1 MRRIYIDFDGVLVDT
16 PKYIKQEIKRKGNL
30 ESTFANIKWDE
41 LLSKCS
47 EICENLCYLK
57 EIFKNNDIT
66 ILTHVY
72 SQNEKR
78 EKAKFIN
85 DYIGNIDI
93 LFVPHNIKKSEFVNP
108 KGNLLIDDY
117 NANIDSWKNN
127 GGIGYLFENNIKLE
141 EILPLY
147 LKEEQV

>member
-1 MRRIYIDFDGVLVDT
+1 MCKIYIDFDGVLVDT
-16 PKYIKQEIKRKGNL
+16 PKYIKQEIKRNGNL

-57 EIFKNNDIT
+57 EIFKNNDIA

-85 DYIGNIDI
+85 DYSVNI
-93 LFVPHNIKKSEFVNP
+93 E
-108 KGNLLIDDY
+108 
-117 NANIDSWKNN
+117 SWKNN
-127 GGIGYLFENNIKLE
+127 GGIGYLFENKIKLE
-141 EILPLY
+141 EILPFY
-147 LKEEQV
+147 IEEKQV

>member
-1 MRRIYIDFDGVLVDT
+1 M
-16 PKYIKQEIKRKGNL
+16 
-30 ESTFANIKWDE
+30 
-41 LLSKCS
+41 
-47 EICENLCYLK
+47 
-57 EIFKNNDIT
+57 
-66 ILTHVY
+66 Y

-93 LFVPHNIKKSEFVNP
+93 LFVPHNIKKSEYVNP

-117 NANIDSWKNN
+117 NVNIESWKSN
-127 GGIGYLFENNIKLE
+127 GGIGYLFENYMKLE
-141 EILPLY
+141 EILTLY

>member
-1 MRRIYIDFDGVLVDT
+1 MCRIYIDFDGVLVDT
-16 PKYIKQEIKRKGNL
+16 PKYIRQEVKEKGNI
-30 ESTFANIKWDE
+30 ESTFINIKWDE

-47 EICENLCYLK
+47 EICGNLYYLK
-57 EIFKNNDIT
+57 KVFKNNDIT

-72 SQNEKR
+72 SQKEER
-78 EKAKFIN
+78 EKIQFIK
-85 DYIGNIDI
+85 DYIGNIDV
-93 LFVPHNIKKSEFVNP
+93 LFVPHNIKKSEYVNP

-117 NANIDSWKNN
+117 NVNIESWKNN

-147 LKEEQV
+147 LKEEKV

>member
-1 MRRIYIDFDGVLVDT
+1 MCRIYIDFDGVLVDT
-16 PKYIKQEIKRKGNL
+16 PKYIKQEIKRNGNV
-30 ESTFANIKWDE
+30 ESTFINIKWDE

-47 EICENLCYLK
+47 EICENICYLK
-57 EIFKNNDIT
+57 KIFKNNDIT

-72 SQNEKR
+72 SQKEKR

-85 DYIGNIDI
+85 DYIGNIDV
-93 LFVPHNIKKSEFVNP
+93 LFVPYNRKKSEYVNP

-117 NANIDSWKNN
+117 NVNIENWKNN
-127 GGIGYLFENNIKLE
+127 GGIGYLFENYIKLE

>member
-1 MRRIYIDFDGVLVDT
+1 MYT
-16 PKYIKQEIKRKGNL
+16 PKMKKK
-30 ESTFANIKWDE
+30 
-41 LLSKCS
+41 
-47 EICENLCYLK
+47 
-57 EIFKNNDIT
+57 
-66 ILTHVY
+66 
-72 SQNEKR
+72 

-93 LFVPHNIKKSEFVNP
+93 LFVPHSIKKSEYVNP

-141 EILPLY
+141 EILPVY
-147 LKEEQV
+147 LKGEQV

>member
-1 MRRIYIDFDGVLVDT
+1 MCKIYIDFDGVLVDT
-16 PKYIKQEIKRKGNL
+16 PKYIKQEIKRNGNL

-57 EIFKNNDIT
+57 EIFKNNDIA

-72 SQNEKR
+72 SQNEKM

-85 DYIGNIDI
+85 DYS
-93 LFVPHNIKKSEFVNP
+93 V
-108 KGNLLIDDY
+108 
-117 NANIDSWKNN
+117 NIDSWKNN
-127 GGIGYLFENNIKLE
+127 GGIGYLFENKIKLE
-141 EILPLY
+141 EILPFY
-147 LKEEQV
+147 IEEEQV

>member
-1 MRRIYIDFDGVLVDT
+1 MCKIYIDFDGVLVDT
-16 PKYIKQEIKRKGNL
+16 PKYIKQEIKRNGNL

-57 EIFKNNDIT
+57 EIFKNNDIA

-72 SQNEKR
+72 SQNEKM

-85 DYIGNIDI
+85 DYSVNI
-93 LFVPHNIKKSEFVNP
+93 
-108 KGNLLIDDY
+108 
-117 NANIDSWKNN
+117 
-127 GGIGYLFENNIKLE
+127 EN
-141 EILPLY
+141 
-147 LKEEQV
+147 

>member
-1 MRRIYIDFDGVLVDT
+1 MCRIYIDFDGVLVDT
-16 PKYIKQEIKRKGNL
+16 PKYIKQEIKEKGNV
-30 ESTFANIKWDE
+30 ESTFVNIKWDE
-41 LLSKCS
+41 LLFKCS
-47 EICENLCYLK
+47 EICENLSYLK
-57 EIFKNNDIT
+57 GVFKNNDIK

-72 SQNEKR
+72 SQNEKI

-93 LFVPHNIKKSEFVNP
+93 LFVPHNVKKSEYVNP

-117 NANIDSWKNN
+117 NVNIESWKSN

-141 EILPLY
+141 EILPFY
-147 LKEEQV
+147 LEEQV